1 VIATGIG
8 RSEKAKF
15 DMEKKKVAS
24 IAAAAPFRG
33 ESDLQDDFDVP
44 TFRRAQRKEV
54 DPLRIIKAGGT
65 SSKREEADL
74 DVPTFLRQPV
84 AD

>member
-1 VIATGIG
+1 
-8 RSEKAKF
+8 
-15 DMEKKKVAS
+15 
-24 IAAAAPFRG
+24 
-33 ESDLQDDFDVP
+33 LDVP
-44 TFRRAQRKEV
+44 TFRRSQKKEV

-65 SSKREEADL
+65 SSKKEEADL

>member
-1 VIATGIG
+1 
-8 RSEKAKF
+8 
-15 DMEKKKVAS
+15 MEKKVAT
-24 IAAAAPFRG
+24 IGAAAPFRA
-33 ESDLQDDFDVP
+33 ESPVNDELDVP
-44 TFRRAQRKEV
+44 TFRRGQRKEV

>member
-1 VIATGIG
+1 V
-8 RSEKAKF
+8 EKAKF
-15 DMEKKKVAS
+15 DMEKKVAS
-24 IAAAAPFRG
+24 IAAAAPFRA
-33 ESDLQDDFDVP
+33 ENTVYDELDVP
-44 TFRRAQRKEV
+44 TFRRGQRKEV

-65 SSKREEADL
+65 SSKREDADL